1 MMFRTSWIVFA
12 RKENKTLCSVSIV
25 WLSSSACPHL
35 CVELL
40 KTREHEALLL
50 VPWMGVRKRLVVFLL

>member
-1 MMFRTSWIVFA
+1 MALVSIELAGWCSPEM
-12 RKENKTLCSVSIV
+12 RKAFCSVSV
-25 WLSSSACPHL
+25 LWLSGSACPHL

-50 VPWMGVRKRLVVFLL
+50 VLWVGLSDA